1 MDIYF
6 PNPTSEFV
14 RNMLYRK
21 NSKNRKPLT
30 LFANPKELENVRKSA
45 SPRRD
50 DINPT
55 EESQEG
61 KEHNHLQQTYQVKM
75 FQVFRS
81 KFT

>member
-21 NSKNRKPLT
+21 NSKTRKAKIIILIS
-30 LFANPKELENVRKSA
+30 LDLETVRKSA

-50 DINPT
+50 DLHPT

-75 FQVFRS
+75 FQV
-81 KFT
+81 